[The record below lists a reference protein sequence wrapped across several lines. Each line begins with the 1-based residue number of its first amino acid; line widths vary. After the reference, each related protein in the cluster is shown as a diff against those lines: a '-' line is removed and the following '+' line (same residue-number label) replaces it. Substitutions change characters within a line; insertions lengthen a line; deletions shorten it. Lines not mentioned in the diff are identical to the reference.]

1 MMFWQI
7 KLAKL
12 KKMQKT
18 CIFQLLE
25 KLREDIKIN
34 TTISHLEEITRF
46 FFWGGIC
53 STKNANR
60 K

>member
-46 FFWGGIC
+46 FWGGDMFY
-53 STKNANR
+53 
-60 K
+60 